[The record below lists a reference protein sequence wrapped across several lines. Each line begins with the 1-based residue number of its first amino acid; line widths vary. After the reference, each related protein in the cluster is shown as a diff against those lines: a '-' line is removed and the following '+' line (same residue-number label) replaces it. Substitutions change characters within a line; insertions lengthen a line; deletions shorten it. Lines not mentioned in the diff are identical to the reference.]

1 MEPVIREKNAQVEL
15 DRLPVL
21 PASTVLMGPLFS
33 NLISNALKYGKK
45 GEIPRVRIRYEEGPV
60 QSTGNGKETEV
71 RYGRIYIED
80 NGIGFD
86 QKYAEQIFDMFRRLH
101 SNAEYE
107 GTGIGLALC
116 KKIVEMHHG
125 YISAL
130 GKPGEGAVFIVSL
143 PLSVPQKELIGKND
157 EISGNTTNN

>member
-1 MEPVIREKNAQVEL
+1 M
-15 DRLPVL
+15 PVL

-33 NLISNALKYGKK
+33 NLISNSLKYGKK
-45 GEIPRVRIRYEEGPV
+45 AESPRIHIRYEEGLALAD
-60 QSTGNGKETEV
+60 GNGREQGQ

-116 KKIVEMHHG
+116 KKIVEMHNG
-125 YISAL
+125 FISAL
-130 GKPGEGAVFIVSL
+130 GRPGEGAVFSVAL
-143 PLSVPQKELIGKND
+143 PLAGPQIELVEKND
-157 EISGNTTNN
+157 EIAGQTTNTTSLG